1 MGYRIT
7 TLKEHEWQEKA
18 HVETII
24 EWLHELSEEV
34 MIFKH

>member
-7 TLKEHEWQEKA
+7 TLEEYEWQEKA
-18 HVETII
+18 RIETII
-24 EWLHELSEEV
+24 EQLHELSEEV